1 MDERTELIGVDAKL
15 DTKHQLWQINEL
27 ADLSSCNNAIYFEA
41 RRRGELYMWLARTPN
56 GPSARFHVQNAH
68 TMDELKMIG
77 NCLKGSRPIVTF
89 DSTFDSEP
97 HWRLLKELLTHV
109 RRPSLAAV

>member
-1 MDERTELIGVDAKL
+1 
-15 DTKHQLWQINEL
+15 
-27 ADLSSCNNAIYFEA
+27 
-41 RRRGELYMWLARTPN
+41 MWLARTPN
-56 GPSARFHVQNAH
+56 GPSARFHVLNAH

-109 RRPSLAAV
+109 RPSRDPRTLRRADLRRAQDRAQGQAVR